1 MNTHEPLSGVDA
13 AWLRMDDPT
22 NLMTITAVLV
32 LEDPMDVETL
42 TELLEERF
50 LGFMRFR
57 QRVRD
62 PEGSPYWELDPHFSL
77 DQHVRRSALPGDAG
91 RAELKERVSDLMSD
105 PLDREKPLWQ
115 MQLIEEYRGGSA
127 IIARLHHCIGD
138 GMALLQVL
146 LSLADEYFD
155 PTRFPSTD
163 DRPGLLPGAVRGA
176 IKTLQGTVAT
186 GRRLLTESAK
196 SLVSPSRALRRAKQG
211 LSVGAALS
219 KFLSLPPD
227 SETPLKG
234 ELGVAQR
241 ATWSE
246 PIDLASVKRIGN
258 VVDAKVNDVLLGA
271 VTGALR
277 YYLASRDEST
287 DAEITRALIPVNLRP
302 LEQAFELGN
311 RFGLVFLDLPVGLDD
326 RLKRVLTVKQ
336 QMDEIKGSAEAVAA
350 FGVLE
355 GLGYVPLS
363 VEDQAVRHFSNKA
376 SAVMTNVPG
385 PQEPLHMKGRRVQH
399 IMPWVPRAGHVGLGV
414 SIFSY
419 DGAVRLGIACDAGLI
434 PDPDTI
440 IDGFQHEFDQLADGL
455 LSASER
461 ADSAVP
467 ASQPEVPDEDE
478 TSSPSD

>member
-1 MNTHEPLSGVDA
+1 MDTQEPLSGVDA

-22 NLMTITAVLV
+22 NLMTITAILV
-32 LEDPMDVETL
+32 LEDPVDVDTL
-42 TELLEERF
+42 KALLTERF
-50 LGFMRFR
+50 LGFTRFR

-77 DQHVRRSALPGDAG
+77 DRHVRRSALPGEAG
-91 RAELKERVSDLMSD
+91 RAELKERVSELMSD

-115 MQLIEEYRGGSA
+115 MQLIEEYQGGSA
-127 IIARLHHCIGD
+127 LIVRLHHCIAD

-146 LSLADEYFD
+146 LSLTDEYFD
-155 PTRFPSTD
+155 PSRFPSTD
-163 DRPGLLPGAVRGA
+163 ERPTLLPGPVRGA

-186 GRRLLTESAK
+186 GRRLLAEGAK
-196 SLVSPSRALRRAKQG
+196 SLLNPSRALRRVKQG

-219 KFLSLPPD
+219 KFLSLPDD

-241 ATWSE
+241 ATWSA
-246 PIDLASVKRIGN
+246 PLDLARVKRIGR

-271 VTGALR
+271 VAGALR
-277 YYLASRDEST
+277 YYIDSRDELGG
-287 DAEITRALIPVNLRP
+287 DGRVRALIPVNLRP
-302 LEQAFELGN
+302 PEQAFKLGN
-311 RFGLVFLDLPVGLDD
+311 RFGLVFLDLPVGLED
-326 RLKRVLTVKQ
+326 RLERVLTVKRR
-336 QMDEIKGSAEAVAA
+336 MDEIKGSAEAVAA
-350 FGVLE
+350 LGILE

-363 VEDQAVRHFSNKA
+363 VEDQAVRHFSSKA

-385 PQEPLHMKGRRVQH
+385 PQESLHMKGRRIQH

-419 DGAVRLGIACDAGLI
+419 DGEVRLGIACDAGLI

-440 IDGFQHEFDQLADGL
+440 IDGFQREFDRLADDL
-455 LSASER
+455 LSE
-461 ADSAVP
+461 
-467 ASQPEVPDEDE
+467 PEHPTDA
-478 TSSPSD
+478 

>member
-13 AWLRMDDPT
+13 AWLRMDEPT

-42 TELLEERF
+42 KELLEERF
-50 LGFMRFR
+50 LGFTRFR

-62 PEGSPYWELDPHFSL
+62 PEGSPYWDLDPHFSL
-77 DQHVRRSALPGDAG
+77 DRHVRRSALPGEAG

-115 MQLIEEYRGGSA
+115 MQLIEEYQGGSA
-127 IIARLHHCIGD
+127 IIVRLHHCIGD

-155 PTRFPSTD
+155 PSRFPSTD
-163 DRPGLLPGAVRGA
+163 DRSKLLPGPVRGA
-176 IKTLQGTVAT
+176 IQTLQGTVTT

-196 SLVSPSRALRRAKQG
+196 SLVSPSHALRRAKQG

-219 KFLSLPPD
+219 KFLSLPND

-234 ELGVAQR
+234 ELGVTQR
-241 ATWSE
+241 ATWSA
-246 PIDLASVKRIGN
+246 PIDLARVKRIGH

-271 VTGALR
+271 VAGALR
-277 YYLASRDEST
+277 YYVDTRGELDGEESV
-287 DAEITRALIPVNLRP
+287 RALIPVNLRP
-302 LEQAFELGN
+302 PEQAFKLGN

-326 RLKRVLTVKQ
+326 RLKRVLTVKRR
-336 QMDEIKGSAEAVAA
+336 MDEIKGSAEAVAA
-350 FGVLE
+350 LGILE

-385 PQEPLHMKGRRVQH
+385 PQEPLHMKGRRLQH
-399 IMPWVPRAGHVGLGV
+399 VMPWVPRAGHVGLGV

-419 DGAVRLGIACDAGLI
+419 DGEVRLGIACDAGLI

-440 IDGFQHEFDQLADGL
+440 IDGFQHEFDRLADTL
-455 LSASER
+455 LSASEG
-461 ADSAVP
+461 SNPTVS
-467 ASQPEVPDEDE
+467 ASQPELPDEE
-478 TSSPSD
+478 GTTPSD